1 MDHDMLSPRQAATR
15 ARCGRSSVM
24 RALASGHLRSIRDN
38 SGAWLITPEALDD
51 WLSMRRTSDR
61 SSPDTP
67 TDHHV
72 DTGPDLPDRL
82 LEAET
87 RAAAA
92 EAHARGLADRLA
104 DTQADRDRWRDLAE
118 KALTPRLIE
127 AEARSRPARPVVGFF
142 DRLFRRR

>member
-1 MDHDMLSPRQAATR
+1 MLSPRQAATR
-15 ARCGRSSVM
+15 AGCGRSSVM

-38 SGAWLITPEALDD
+38 SGAWLITPQALDD

-67 TDHHV
+67 TGHHV

-118 KALTPRLIE
+118 KTLAPRLIE
-127 AEARSRPARPVVGFF
+127 AETQSRSTRSVVGVGFF
-142 DRLFRRR
+142 DRLFRRG

>member
-1 MDHDMLSPRQAATR
+1 MLSPRQAATR
-15 ARCGRSSVM
+15 AGCGRSSVM
-24 RALASGHLRSIRDN
+24 RALASGHLRSTRDN

-51 WLSMRRTSDR
+51 WLSMRRTDDR
-61 SSPDTP
+61 SSPDMP
-67 TDHHV
+67 TDRHV
-72 DTGPDLPDRL
+72 GTAPDLPDRL

-118 KALTPRLIE
+118 KALAPRLIE
-127 AEARSRPARPVVGFF
+127 AETQSRPTRSVVSVGFF
-142 DRLFRRR
+142 DRLFRRG